1 MRGVRPGVPAAALA
15 GAAPDAPQYPAAD
28 VLVCVQGGVSTT
40 EGDSVRG
47 LWFTAGFLLGV
58 VTTALGLLW
67 MMAMA
72 VVA

>member
-1 MRGVRPGVPAAALA
+1 MIRA
-15 GAAPDAPQYPAAD
+15 
-28 VLVCVQGGVSTT
+28 
-40 EGDSVRG
+40 

-67 MMAMA
+67 MMVLA

>member
-1 MRGVRPGVPAAALA
+1 MIRA
-15 GAAPDAPQYPAAD
+15 
-28 VLVCVQGGVSTT
+28 
-40 EGDSVRG
+40 

-72 VVA
+72 VVG

>member
-1 MRGVRPGVPAAALA
+1 MVVSRHVAPRGGAEDVLAGVRPGVSAAEG
-15 GAAPDAPQYPAAD
+15 GA
-28 VLVCVQGGVSTT
+28 
-40 EGDSVRG
+40 EMRF